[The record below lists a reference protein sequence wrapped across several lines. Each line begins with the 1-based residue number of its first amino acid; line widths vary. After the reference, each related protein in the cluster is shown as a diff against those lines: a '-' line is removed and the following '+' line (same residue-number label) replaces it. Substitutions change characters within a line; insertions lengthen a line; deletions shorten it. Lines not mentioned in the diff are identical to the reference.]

1 MRLNKINKLSRKTV
15 KFGLLLIE
23 LPKVFWFNLKILVMR
38 QKKAVLMNITTTNEF
53 FYLKPILNSL
63 ARDRRYLIIISADR
77 KIYSDLK
84 KLFKTKMKLSLPIVN
99 LFWANAFGRLN
110 FYINATL
117 SYDTIVPAKAKYKIN
132 LPHSIVSKSKSD
144 IFSPVIEKM
153 TDIFA
158 TGQAFIQDLKNY
170 YRDNRLDN
178 LLKIHNVGCP
188 KSDALFSGQV
198 NKINLLKEIGLDPDL
213 PTVFYAPTWNQ
224 EASVYSW
231 LEDILNLPE
240 KFKINLIIKLHP
252 GVYVDPDKKKVSGGV
267 NWRNYFQ
274 SEHLRQK
281 RIYNILNE
289 DSTDFVKI
297 TDVAITDISTTW
309 IEFYLTKKPII
320 FLDIPEFFKKYEFNS
335 LGDVRNAYG
344 YLVKDVGELDKIVSA
359 IITNNLKLKN
369 PPLIDE
375 QLIFNRGK
383 ATSAA
388 LEIINSL

>member
-63 ARDRRYLIIISADR
+63 ARDMRYLIIISADR
-77 KIYSDLK
+77 KIYSDVK
-84 KLFKTKMKLSLPIVN
+84 NLFKTKLKLSLPIVN

-231 LEDILNLPE
+231 IEDILNLPE